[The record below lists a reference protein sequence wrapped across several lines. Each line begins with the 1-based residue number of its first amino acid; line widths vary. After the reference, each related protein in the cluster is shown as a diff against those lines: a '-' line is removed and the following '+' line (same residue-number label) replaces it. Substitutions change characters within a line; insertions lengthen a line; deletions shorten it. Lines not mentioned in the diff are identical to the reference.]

1 MKDLVTGAPG
11 WLGSTLV
18 EALIK
23 RRDKVKC
30 LVLKN
35 LDASGLEK
43 LGAKIVR
50 GDLTKRETLKK
61 EDFIGADVVYHC
73 AGIIHPKKI
82 KELYELNFNGTK
94 NVLDVSI
101 EAGVKRFVFVSS
113 NSPLG
118 INKNRNILMKE
129 DDPYDPYM
137 NYGKSKMLAEK
148 YVNKKFSEGKIETVI
163 IRPCWFYGP
172 NQPLRQTTF
181 FNMIK
186 KGNPILFGDGKNL
199 RSMSYVDNT
208 VQGLILAGTKKNA
221 AGQTY
226 WITDERPY
234 STIEIYQ
241 TVADILGVKLKPRY
255 VPKFFSSIF
264 EIIDRILQA
273 MGLYIQ
279 EVHVAGEMDKD
290 IACSIEK
297 AKRELGYKPKVQLKE
312 GMKNSIEWCRKQGVK
327 I

>member
-1 MKDLVTGAPG
+1 MKVLVTGAPG

-23 RRDKVKC
+23 QGDKVRC
-30 LVLKN
+30 LVLEN
-35 LDASGLEK
+35 INASSLEK

-50 GDLTKRETLKK
+50 GNLTKRETLKID
-61 EDFIGADVVYHC
+61 DFKGADVVYHC

-94 NVLDVSI
+94 NILDISI

-118 INKNRNILMKE
+118 VNKRRDILFTE
-129 DDPYDPYM
+129 NDPYDPYM
-137 NYGKSKMLAEK
+137 NYGKSKMLAEE
-148 YVNKKFSEGKIETVI
+148 YVNKKFQEGKIETVI

-181 FNMIK
+181 FKMIK

-221 AGQTY
+221 IGQTY
-226 WITDERPY
+226 WIADERPY

-241 TVADILGVKLKPRY
+241 TVADLLGVKLKPRY
-255 VPKFFSSIF
+255 IPKFISSNFKIL
-264 EIIDRILQA
+264 DSILQSA
-273 MGLYIQ
+273 GLYMQ

-297 AKRELGYKPKVQLKE
+297 AKRELGYNPQIGLRE
-312 GMKNSIEWCRKQGVK
+312 GMRRSIEWCRKQGVN